1 MATSTYDVDAYPQ
14 DQHSLIGE
22 KYTADGAIKAGDVLT
37 AGAAA
42 GEVSQAAAGENFIG
56 VAEVNSGMYDEDGS
70 DDDYEDGDLVRVY
83 VRGIVKLEA
92 NASVT
97 RGDTLVTDAGGTVKP
112 AANDGSDAVG
122 TVVGRALEDGSDGD
136 RVRVVIN

>member
-1 MATSTYDVDAYPQ
+1 MATSTHDVEAYPG

-22 KYTADGAIKAGDVLT
+22 KYTADGAVKAGDVLT
-37 AGAAA
+37 AGAAE
-42 GEVSQAAAGENFIG
+42 GEVAQAAAGDNFIG
-56 VAEVNSGMYDEDGS
+56 VAEAGTFYDEDGTKQ
-70 DDDYEDGDLVRVY
+70 DFEDGDLVRVF

-97 RGDTLVTDAGGTVKP
+97 RGDTLVTDAAGTVKP

-122 TVVGRALEDGSDGD
+122 TVVGKALEDGSDGD
-136 RVRVVIN
+136 RIRVRI